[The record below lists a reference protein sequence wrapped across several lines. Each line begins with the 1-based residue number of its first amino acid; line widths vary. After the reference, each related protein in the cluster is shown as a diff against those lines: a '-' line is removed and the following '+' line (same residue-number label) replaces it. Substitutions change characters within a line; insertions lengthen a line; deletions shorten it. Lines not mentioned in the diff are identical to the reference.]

1 MTSTEKWYARSELLD
16 EEKMGF
22 KVRITKYREAVRM
35 PHWDWLSEKIRNA
48 FLIHVMSQPRT
59 NYNLAKVKTGNGIN
73 SSGRDEIE
81 ELLLG

>member
-1 MTSTEKWYARSELLD
+1 
-16 EEKMGF
+16 
-22 KVRITKYREAVRM
+22 M